1 MRFRGSTLLKY
12 VLSYILILAVSFA
25 GLYFI
30 LSVQLK
36 SEYEKKIKNETAL
49 KLSNVSKMLSQR
61 FTDIQT
67 TNYLIENDMTFI
79 NARYSQSD
87 YTRYLAVNELKKLA
101 TFNALIHDI
110 LYIDIENGDLLAA
123 NSSCDIQD
131 GHISIKTTRGSISI
145 PDDLIYSRDYSNIIC
160 ALKGPSQTLFA
171 FLCQK
176 NSENYRTIYILDEI
190 QLRAMINMYTVQEIT
205 AVGLLCNQEMVFSSD
220 GSAFTNVHE
229 FNGTSGEFV
238 SLNDQTDLYMQST
251 SLPQLTVV
259 ACIDTMFLKDYVT
272 DVFEKS
278 YLSMAVLAV
287 LGITI
292 VLFAM
297 KTTYVPLHRLMKR
310 ITNKSG
316 HSSNDIQLLNCAFD
330 EYLDEKKALVAKIDY
345 YKGIIKK
352 TVQLSQTDS
361 NEAADSDFNEKIDT
375 LFSENFKGVIYVA
388 ILSFASS
395 EDNPALVD
403 SAGLPN
409 EKELLLIT
417 LESSPGQLTLFV
429 GLQEGKNESDQTAA
443 RLFCAIREK
452 YGCRIAYSDSSA
464 NPLDISRLY
473 YMAKQA
479 QPFTEEKAIVRYS
492 PLCASGERDRS
503 PSYPYQIFDELSL
516 HLQQLDFDKA
526 HEKVDRLFQLMDT
539 ESSPVVFIRCILM
552 DVLTLLNTSMN
563 VHTIKFDKYKSLF
576 TQTLHL
582 CRTHLDTDA
591 KRAIRKNMHA
601 ILTVFADAMA
611 DRGPQTAQIVRFV
624 EENCLHPDF
633 TLQYLADHFHVS
645 TVYMSS
651 LFVKKFHINFSD
663 YVWKMRLDRAKF
675 LLETTDDSIEKICV
689 AVGYDIPSSFRRKF
703 KQEVGLSPSEYKK
716 RAAEG
721 IRNHEPP
728 QHS

>member
-12 VLSYILILAVSFA
+12 ILSYILILAVSFV

-79 NARYSQSD
+79 NSRYSPSD
-87 YTRYLAVNELKKLA
+87 YTRYQAVTELKKLA
-101 TFNALIHDI
+101 TSNALIHDI
-110 LYIDIENGDLLAA
+110 LYIDIQNGDLLSA

-131 GHISIKTTRGSISI
+131 AHISIKTTRGSIPI
-145 PDDLIYSRDYSNIIC
+145 PDELIYSRDYNNIIC
-160 ALKGPSQTLFA
+160 PLKGPGQTVLA
-171 FLCQK
+171 FFCEK
-176 NSENYRTIYILDEI
+176 NSDNYRTVYILDEI
-190 QLRAMINMYTVQEIT
+190 QLRTIINMYTVQEIV
-205 AVGLLCNQEMVFSSD
+205 AVGLMCNSEVVFSSD
-220 GSAFTNVHE
+220 GSAFADVHE
-229 FNGTSGEFV
+229 FNGMNGEFV
-238 SLNDQTDLYMQST
+238 PLNDKTDVYIQNT
-251 SLPQLTVV
+251 SLPQLSVV
-259 ACIDTMFLKDYVT
+259 ACIDTMYLKDYVT

-287 LGITI
+287 LGITV

-297 KTTYVPLHRLMKR
+297 KTTYVPLHRLKKR

-316 HSSNDIQLLNCAFD
+316 HSSNDIQMLNCAFD
-330 EYLDEKKALVAKIDY
+330 EYMDEKKALEAKIDY

-352 TVQLSQTDS
+352 TVQLSQTDL
-361 NEAADSDFNEKIDT
+361 NETRDSHFNEKIDT

-388 ILSFASS
+388 ILIFDSR
-395 EDNPALVD
+395 EDHPIVMD
-403 SAGLPN
+403 STGLPN
-409 EKELLLIT
+409 EKDLLLIT
-417 LESSPGQLTLFV
+417 LESRPEQLTLFI
-429 GLQEGKNESDQTAA
+429 GLQEPKNEDDQAV
-443 RLFCAIREK
+443 RLFHAIREK
-452 YGCRIAYSDSSA
+452 YGCRVAYSDSSA

-479 QPFTEEKAIVRYS
+479 QPFTQEEAIVRYS
-492 PLCASGERDRS
+492 PLCASAERSRS
-503 PSYPYQIFDELSL
+503 PSYPYQIFDDLSVY
-516 HLQQLDFDKA
+516 LQQLDFDKA
-526 HEKVDRLFQLMDT
+526 HEKVDELFQLMDT
-539 ESSPVVFIRCILM
+539 ESNPMVFIRCILM

-563 VHTIKFDKYKSLF
+563 VHAIKFDKYRALF
-576 TQTLHL
+576 TQTLQL
-582 CRTHLDTDA
+582 CRTRLDTDT
-591 KRAIRKNMHA
+591 KKAIREKMHA

-611 DRGPQTAQIVRFV
+611 DRGPQTTQIVRFV
-624 EENCLHPDF
+624 EENCLRPDF
-633 TLQYLADHFHVS
+633 TLQYLADHFHIS

-663 YVWKMRLDRAKF
+663 YVWKMRLERAKF

-716 RAAEG
+716 RSTGG

-728 QHS
+728 ELS